1 MSQIFLGRH
10 LAHERQI
17 AREQTEQRDKTIADL
32 RQQLAQRGV
41 ETNAL
46 KAARGNLEND
56 LHAADA
62 SRQDLLEQCTELVQK
77 LEAVQFSSK
86 ALQQRLDSLAQ
97 QSAQDAAREKTFEAK
112 VNDLIQ
118 LLQIER

>member
-1 MSQIFLGRH
+1 
-10 LAHERQI
+10 
-17 AREQTEQRDKTIADL
+17 
-32 RQQLAQRGV
+32 
-41 ETNAL
+41 
-46 KAARGNLEND
+46 
-56 LHAADA
+56 
-62 SRQDLLEQCTELVQK
+62 VQK